1 MRPKLKEDPRE
12 WRRFT
17 LSSTAAAALFTGLM
31 LYRGKVAPSTATTV
45 LVVLGV
51 VALAAGFRPAGFR
64 SFYRVGMTIGAAIG
78 QVMGRILLTLFFLLA
93 LTPMALVFRV
103 LGKDLLSLRWD
114 KSAKTYWRTAKPYG
128 DLDRSF

>member
-12 WRRFT
+12 WRKFT
-17 LSSTAAAALFTGLM
+17 LSSAAAATLFTGLM
-31 LYRGKVAPSTATTV
+31 LYRGKVAPSTASTV
-45 LVVLGV
+45 LVVLGM
-51 VALAAGFRPAGFR
+51 VALTAWFRPAWFR

-78 QVMGRILLTLFFLLA
+78 QVVGRILLTLFFLLA
-93 LTPMALVFRV
+93 LTPMALIFRV
-103 LGKDLLSLRWD
+103 LGKDPLSLRWD

>member
-12 WRRFT
+12 WRKFT
-17 LSSTAAAALFTGLM
+17 LSSTAAAMLFTGLM
-31 LYRGKVAPSTATTV
+31 LYRGKVAPSTAATV
-45 LVVLGV
+45 LVVLGA
-51 VALAAGFRPAGFR
+51 VALTAGFRSAGFR

-78 QVMGRILLTLFFLLA
+78 HVMGRILLTLFFVLA

-103 LGKDLLSLRWD
+103 LGKDPLSLRWD

>member
-31 LYRGKVAPSTATTV
+31 LYRGKVAPAAASV
-45 LVVLGV
+45 VFVVLGA
-51 VALAAGFRPAGFR
+51 VAMAAWSRPAWFR
-64 SFYRVGMTIGAAIG
+64 SFYRAGMTIGAAIG
-78 QVMGRILLTLFFLLA
+78 QVMGQILLTLFFLLA

-103 LGKDLLSLRWD
+103 LGKDPLSLRWD

>member
-12 WRRFT
+12 WRKFT
-17 LSSTAAAALFTGLM
+17 LSSTAAAMLFTGLM
-31 LYRGKVAPSTATTV
+31 WYRGKVAPWTASTV

-51 VALAAGFRPAGFR
+51 VALAAGFRPAWFR
-64 SFYRVGMTIGAAIG
+64 SFYRVGMTIGAVIG
-78 QVMGRILLTLFFLLA
+78 QVTGWILLTLFFLLA
-93 LTPMALVFRV
+93 LTPMALVFRL
-103 LGKDLLSLRWD
+103 LGKDPLSLRWD

>member
-1 MRPKLKEDPRE
+1 MRPKLNEDPRE

-17 LSSTAAAALFTGLM
+17 LSSAAAAALFTGLM

-45 LVVLGV
+45 LVVLGA
-51 VALAAGFRPAGFR
+51 VALVAGFRPAAFR
-64 SFYRVGMTIGAAIG
+64 WFYRAGMTVGAAIG
-78 QVMGRILLTLFFLLA
+78 LVVGRILLTLFFLLV

-103 LGKDLLSLRWD
+103 LGKDPLSLRWD
-114 KSAKTYWRTAKPYG
+114 RSAKTYWRTAKPYG

>member
-1 MRPKLKEDPRE
+1 MHPKLKEDPRE

-45 LVVLGV
+45 LVVLGA
-51 VALAAGFRPAGFR
+51 VALAAGFRPAWFR

-78 QVMGRILLTLFFLLA
+78 QRCFQFFYKQTFA
-93 LTPMALVFRV
+93 
-103 LGKDLLSLRWD
+103 
-114 KSAKTYWRTAKPYG
+114 TY
-128 DLDRSF
+128 